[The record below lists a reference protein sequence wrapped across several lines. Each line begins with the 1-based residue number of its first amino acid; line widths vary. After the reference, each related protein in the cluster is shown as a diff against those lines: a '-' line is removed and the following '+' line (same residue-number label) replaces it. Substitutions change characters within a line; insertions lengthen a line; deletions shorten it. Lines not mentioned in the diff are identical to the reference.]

1 MKILLIDGN
10 NLGWMSFSQ
19 APLTY
24 DGKRVEM
31 IFIGLNMLR
40 KYIVDFEPDDCCVIW
55 DGGHDSRRKKLFP
68 QYKRKKKRELT
79 KVEEYEKNAF
89 FQQLKEFQKVLGS
102 FEIPQIRCKGR
113 EADDII
119 YNVIASHKLESE
131 FILVS
136 TDKDFYQLLDCQKNV
151 RIYSPGKKK
160 EVTIKNVEKEFGIPI
175 ENYVEYKAMVGD
187 PSDNLP
193 GVKGL
198 GPVAAKWLV
207 NSVFIPQ
214 KGDIKDKIKRWSA
227 SHARLVG
234 LLGDNIETFK
244 LMKTLIQFMAID
256 SKEVEAGMFG
266 TRTHAMAGYQER
278 ILWVLEEYGFD
289 RFLEK
294 FEWFFSPFEQLWRKN
309 ENSSFR
315 RSA

>member
-10 NLGWMSFSQ
+10 NLGWMGFGQ

-24 DGKRVEM
+24 EGKRVEM
-31 IFIGLNMLR
+31 IFIGLNMIR
-40 KYIVDFEPDDCCVIW
+40 KYIADFEPDDCCIVW

-68 QYKRKKKRELT
+68 QYKKKKKRELT
-79 KVEEYEKNAF
+79 EVEEREKDIF
-89 FQQLKEFQKVLGS
+89 FQQLREFQKVISS

-119 YNVIASHKLESE
+119 YNIIADTKLDTE
-131 FILVS
+131 FILTS
-136 TDKDFYQLLDCQKNV
+136 TDKDFYQLLDSQKNV

-160 EVTIKNVEKEFGIPI
+160 EIGIKDVEKEFGIPI
-175 ENYVEYKAMVGD
+175 EYYVEYKAMVGD

-193 GVKGL
+193 GITGV

-207 NSVFIPQ
+207 NNIIVKNYNKEATKSNIR
-214 KGDIKDKIKRWSA
+214 IIE
-227 SHARLVG
+227 
-234 LLGDNIETFK
+234 LLYNNIEVFK
-244 LMKTLIQFMAID
+244 LMKDLIRFIAID
-256 SKEVEAGMFG
+256 NKEIEAGKFG
-266 TRTHAMAGYQER
+266 SRTHMLAGYQER

-294 FEWFFSPFEQLWRKN
+294 FDWFFSPFEILWRKN
-309 ENSSFR
+309 EESSFR
-315 RSA
+315 